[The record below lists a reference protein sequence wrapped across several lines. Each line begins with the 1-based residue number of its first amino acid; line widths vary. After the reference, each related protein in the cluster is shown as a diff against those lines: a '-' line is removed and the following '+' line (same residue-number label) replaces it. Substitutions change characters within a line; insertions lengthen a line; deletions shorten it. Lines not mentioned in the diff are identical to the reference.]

1 MDYKLSKLPSGLRVL
16 TVPMPAS
23 ESVTLAVWV
32 KTGSRNEDIK
42 KLGVSH
48 FLEHM
53 VFKGSN
59 KYPTMRELFEVF
71 DTMGAEHNAATS
83 KEWTNFWVKLPVND
97 MERGFDVLSDV
108 VLHPLLD
115 VKEAERERKVIF
127 EEMKMY
133 EDTPMRKIVDI
144 FEELIY
150 DGNPLGWDTIG
161 TVESVGRIDRN
172 DFLDYRNQAYFGRN
186 ILVSAAGGISEAS
199 TLSLAGKYFSKIPV
213 DGLITEN
220 MPFAYDQSAPKFR
233 LRSKKTD
240 QAHFILGFLSQGRG
254 YKNRF
259 PQAVMAGIL
268 GGGGSSRFWTE
279 VREKRGLAYAVS
291 GSLDRYSDA
300 GYFGVYVG
308 TGVSKS
314 DEAVRVILD
323 QVYGLAEGKYKISDA
338 EMGKVKGYLKGRFAL
353 QLENSEVV
361 NDYFSEQVLF
371 DKEVLTPEEVFEK
384 IDKVSAAE
392 VVAEAKKIFVKKNL
406 NFAIIGPY
414 KDEVR
419 FRKLLD

>member
-42 KLGVSH
+42 KVGVSH

-59 KYPTMRELFEVF
+59 KFPTMRELFEVF

-161 TVESVGRIDRN
+161 
-172 DFLDYRNQAYFGRN
+172 
-186 ILVSAAGGISEAS
+186 
-199 TLSLAGKYFSKIPV
+199 K
-213 DGLITEN
+213 
-220 MPFAYDQSAPKFR
+220 
-233 LRSKKTD
+233 
-240 QAHFILGFLSQGRG
+240 
-254 YKNRF
+254 
-259 PQAVMAGIL
+259 
-268 GGGGSSRFWTE
+268 
-279 VREKRGLAYAVS
+279 
-291 GSLDRYSDA
+291 
-300 GYFGVYVG
+300 
-308 TGVSKS
+308 
-314 DEAVRVILD
+314 
-323 QVYGLAEGKYKISDA
+323 
-338 EMGKVKGYLKGRFAL
+338 
-353 QLENSEVV
+353 
-361 NDYFSEQVLF
+361 
-371 DKEVLTPEEVFEK
+371 
-384 IDKVSAAE
+384 
-392 VVAEAKKIFVKKNL
+392 
-406 NFAIIGPY
+406 
-414 KDEVR
+414 
-419 FRKLLD
+419 